1 MKLDVALALRRAGFA
16 LELDETLELTGITAV
31 MGASGSGKST
41 LLRAL
46 AGLETPQRAR
56 IALDGAL
63 LADSAAG
70 VNLPPYRR
78 GIGYVFQ
85 DARLFA
91 HRRVRGN
98 LRFAQQRARPAN
110 GGAPAPA
117 LDEVMSA
124 LDLMPLLE
132 RRTAGLSGGERQRV
146 AIARALLANPRLLL
160 LDEPLAALDTRRKAE
175 LLPYIRALPR
185 RFGIPLVYVSH
196 AVEEVAQ
203 LADEVLILSAGRVV
217 ARGEVH
223 AVLERPEAEA
233 VSGHFEAGTLLR
245 ATVRRQI
252 GEYAL
257 TELDLAGQRLTLPQ
271 IDAEPSRPVRLR
283 VRARDVSIALA
294 RVDGV
299 SIRNQLETR
308 VLRLD
313 AEPAGAYAEVLL
325 DLADPGATPM
335 HLRARITREAAAALG
350 LTPGQTVWALVKS
363 VSFDRRELGSDPAGR
378 CGETLGK
385 V

>member
-16 LELDETLELTGITAV
+16 LQLDETLELTGITAV

-70 VNLPPYRR
+70 VSLPPHRR

-85 DARLFA
+85 DARLFG
-91 HRRVRGN
+91 HRHVLGN
-98 LRFAQQRARPAN
+98 LRYAQTRARPAN

-117 LDEVMSA
+117 LDEVIAA
-124 LDLMPLLE
+124 LDLSPLLG
-132 RRTAGLSGGERQRV
+132 RRTQGLSGGERQRV
-146 AIARALLANPRLLL
+146 AIARALVANPRLLL
-160 LDEPLAALDTRRKAE
+160 LDEPLSALDLKRKAE
-175 LLPYIRALPR
+175 LLPYIRALPG
-185 RFGIPLVYVSH
+185 RFRIPLIYVSH

-223 AVLERPEAEA
+223 TVLERPEAEA
-233 VSGHFEAGTLLR
+233 VSGHFEAGALLD
-245 ATVRRQI
+245 ATVQRQVAD
-252 GEYAL
+252 YAL
-257 TELDLAGQRLTLPQ
+257 TELDLAGQRLTLPRV
-271 IDAEPSRPVRLR
+271 DAAPGTPVRLR

-294 RVDGV
+294 RVEGI
-299 SIRNQLETR
+299 SIRNQLQAR
-308 VLRLD
+308 VLRID
-313 AEPAGAYAEVLL
+313 AEPDGAYAEVLL
-325 DLADPGATPM
+325 DLAAGTTPM
-335 HLRARITREAAAALG
+335 HLRARITREAVESLKLAV
-350 LTPGQTVWALVKS
+350 GQAVWALVKG
-363 VSFDRRELGSDPAGR
+363 VSFDRRVLGR
-378 CGETLGK
+378 R
-385 V
+385 

>member
-1 MKLDVALALRRAGFA
+1 MRLECSLELRYPDFTLAIDEA
-16 LELDETLELTGITAV
+16 LELAGITAI

-41 LLRAL
+41 LLRVL
-46 AGLETPQRAR
+46 AGLERPTRAR
-56 IALDGAL
+56 IALDGTVL
-63 LADSAAG
+63 HDSATG
-70 VNLPPYRR
+70 VGLPPHRR

-85 DARLFA
+85 DARLFS
-91 HRRVRGN
+91 HRRVHGN
-98 LRFAQQRARPAN
+98 LRFAQQRARPSN
-110 GGAPAPA
+110 SGAPAPA
-117 LDEVMSA
+117 LDEVVAA
-124 LDLMPLLE
+124 LDLAPLLN

-160 LDEPLAALDTRRKAE
+160 LDEPLSALDLKRKAE
-175 LLPYIRALPR
+175 LLPYIRALPA
-185 RFGIPLVYVSH
+185 RFGIPLIYVSH

-252 GEYAL
+252 DQYAL

-271 IDAEPSRPVRLR
+271 IDIEPGTPVRLR

-308 VLRLD
+308 LLRID

-325 DLADPGATPM
+325 ELAGAPAQ
-335 HLRARITREAAAALG
+335 HLRARVTREAVAALG
-350 LTPGQTVWALVKS
+350 LAEGQTVWALVKG
-363 VSFDRRELGSDPAGR
+363 VSFDRRV
-378 CGETLGK
+378 LGK
-385 V
+385 G

>member
-63 LADSAAG
+63 LTDSAAG
-70 VNLPPYRR
+70 VNLPPHRR

-91 HRRVRGN
+91 HCRVLGN

-160 LDEPLAALDTRRKAE
+160 LDEPLSALDLKRKAE
-175 LLPYIRALPR
+175 LLPYIRALPA
-185 RFGIPLVYVSH
+185 RFGIPLIYVSH

-203 LADEVLILSAGRVV
+203 LADEVLILTNGRVV

-223 AVLERPEAEA
+223 SVLERPEAEA
-233 VSGHFEAGTLLR
+233 VSGHFEAGALLD
-245 ATVRRQI
+245 ATVQRQVAD
-252 GEYAL
+252 YAL

-271 IDAEPSRPVRLR
+271 IDATPGTRVRLR
-283 VRARDVSIALA
+283 VRARDVAIALA
-294 RVDGV
+294 RVEGV
-299 SIRNQLETR
+299 SIRNQLQAR
-308 VLRLD
+308 VLRID
-313 AEPAGAYAEVLL
+313 AEPEGAYAEVLL
-325 DLADPGATPM
+325 DLAAGTTPM
-335 HLRARITREAAAALG
+335 HLRARITREAVASMELAV
-350 LTPGQTVWALVKS
+350 GQLVWALVKG
-363 VSFDRRELGSDPAGR
+363 VSFDRRVLGR
-378 CGETLGK
+378 R
-385 V
+385 

>member
-1 MKLDVALALRRAGFA
+1 MRLDVALALHRAGFA

-63 LADSAAG
+63 LTDSAAG
-70 VNLPPYRR
+70 VNLPPHRR

-91 HRRVRGN
+91 HRRVLGN

-110 GGAPAPA
+110 GGAPAPV

-160 LDEPLAALDTRRKAE
+160 LDEPLSALDLKRKAE
-175 LLPYIRALPR
+175 LLPYIRALPA
-185 RFGIPLVYVSH
+185 RFGIPLIYVSH

-203 LADEVLILSAGRVV
+203 LADEVLILSNGRVT
-217 ARGEVH
+217 ARGEAH

-233 VSGHFEAGTLLR
+233 VSGHFEAGALLR
-245 ATVRRQI
+245 VHVLRHITAF
-252 GEYAL
+252 AL
-257 TELDLAGQRLTLPQ
+257 TEFDLAGQCLTLPHV
-271 IDAEPSRPVRLR
+271 DAAPGTPVRLR
-283 VRARDVSIALA
+283 VRARDVSIAL
-294 RVDGV
+294 RQVEDT
-299 SIRNQLETR
+299 SIRNQLAAR
-308 VLRLD
+308 VLSID
-313 AEPAGAYAEVLL
+313 ADPASAYAEVLL
-325 DLADPGATPM
+325 ALAGAPAQR
-335 HLRARITREAAAALG
+335 LRARITRESVDRLR
-350 LTPGQTVWALVKS
+350 LQTGQSVCALVKA
-363 VSFDRRELGSDPAGR
+363 VSFDPRVPGGPPA
-378 CGETLGK
+378 
-385 V
+385 

>member
-1 MKLDVALALRRAGFA
+1 MRLDVALALHRAGFA

-56 IALDGAL
+56 IALGGAL

-70 VNLPPYRR
+70 VNLLPYRR

-160 LDEPLAALDTRRKAE
+160 LDEPLSALDLKRKAE
-175 LLPYIRALPR
+175 LLPYIRALPA
-185 RFGIPLVYVSH
+185 RFGIPLIYVSH

-203 LADEVLILSAGRVV
+203 LADEVLILTNGRVV

-223 AVLERPEAEA
+223 SVLERPEAEA
-233 VSGHFEAGTLLR
+233 VSGHFEAGALLD
-245 ATVRRQI
+245 ATVQRQVAD
-252 GEYAL
+252 YAL
-257 TELDLAGQRLTLPQ
+257 TELDLSGQHLTLPQ
-271 IDAEPSRPVRLR
+271 IDAAPGTRVRLR
-283 VRARDVSIALA
+283 VRARDVAIALA
-294 RVDGV
+294 RVEGV
-299 SIRNQLETR
+299 SIRNQLQAH
-308 VLRLD
+308 VLRID
-313 AEPAGAYAEVLL
+313 AAPADAYAEVLL
-325 DLADPGATPM
+325 ELAGTPAQ
-335 HLRARITREAAAALG
+335 HVRARITREAVASLG
-350 LTPGQTVWALVKS
+350 LSVGMPVWALVKG
-363 VSFDRRELGSDPAGR
+363 VSFDRRESGGI
-378 CGETLGK
+378 
-385 V
+385 

>member
-70 VNLPPYRR
+70 VCLPPHRR

-85 DARLFA
+85 DARLFG
-91 HRRVRGN
+91 HRRVLGN
-98 LRFAQQRARPAN
+98 LRYAQTRARPAN

-117 LDEVMSA
+117 LDEVISA

-132 RRTAGLSGGERQRV
+132 RRTQGLSGGERQRV
-146 AIARALLANPRLLL
+146 AIARALVANPRLLL
-160 LDEPLAALDTRRKAE
+160 LDEPLSALDLKRKAE
-175 LLPYIRALPR
+175 LLPYIRALPG
-185 RFGIPLVYVSH
+185 RFHIPLIYVSH

-203 LADEVLILSAGRVV
+203 LADEVLILTAGRVV

-223 AVLERPEAEA
+223 TVLERPEAEA
-233 VSGHFEAGTLLR
+233 VSGHFEAGALLD
-245 ATVRRQI
+245 ASVRRHVPD
-252 GEYAL
+252 YAL
-257 TELDLAGQRLTLPQ
+257 TELDLAGQRLTLPH
-271 IDAEPSRPVRLR
+271 IDAAPGTPVRLR

-294 RVDGV
+294 RVEGV
-299 SIRNQLETR
+299 SIRNQLKAH
-308 VLRLD
+308 VLRID

-325 DLADPGATPM
+325 DLPGTPAQ
-335 HLRARITREAAAALG
+335 HLRARITREAVAALE
-350 LTPGQTVWALVKS
+350 LAVGQPVWALVKG
-363 VSFDRRELGSDPAGR
+363 VSFDRRVLSNR
-378 CGETLGK
+378 
-385 V
+385 